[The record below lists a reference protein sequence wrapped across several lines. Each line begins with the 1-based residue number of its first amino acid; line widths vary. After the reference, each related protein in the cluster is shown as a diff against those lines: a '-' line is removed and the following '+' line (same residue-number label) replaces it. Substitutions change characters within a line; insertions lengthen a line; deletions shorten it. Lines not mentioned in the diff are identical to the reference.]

1 MYSINRPQKIAV
13 AIVFAGALSAVLCK
27 GGSATP
33 SLSSSGAFLGVFPG
47 NTYGNPAWDT
57 SLHAVHDYER
67 LTASKPNYV
76 VVYHAF
82 SDNGRFIS
90 LPPAISTLVAG
101 GYVPVITWEAQDYP
115 TGRIYTPHDIAAGTY
130 DSYIRS
136 YARQV
141 AVLKG
146 EVDIRL
152 FHEQNGD
159 WYGWGMGKSG
169 ASNQD
174 HINAWRHIHDI
185 FQSEGATNAKFVFN
199 PNERHTAWTDSHPYA
214 DYYPGD
220 AYVDYLAL
228 DGYNWADVHSA
239 PWYSFDQLFSPSYS
253 ELTAL
258 SSRKPVMIAE
268 YASHT
273 KPGDKAQW
281 IKDTRNVVKS
291 GKYPQIKALLWFES
305 NQDGALWRLDTSQ
318 SSIDA
323 YKALAADSYYKGES
337 IDPGANP
344 ACSDGADNDAD
355 GKIDFFADPGCSSA
369 TDTDETNP
377 APPPPPSLPPV
388 AKPDAYAA
396 IEDQRL
402 TVPLIRGVLK
412 NDVGTKPRRAKL
424 ASVLPNKTRK
434 GGTIALSPTGSFIY
448 TPKHNFFGVDAFTY
462 KATNSAGTSRAVT
475 VTMRVASRPR

>member
-1 MYSINRPQKIAV
+1 MYSINSLQKVVV
-13 AIVFAGALSAVLCK
+13 AIILAGALSVVLCK
-27 GGSATP
+27 GGGASP
-33 SLSSSGAFLGVFPG
+33 SLTSSGVYLGTFPG

-57 SLHAVHDYER
+57 SLRAVHDYEK
-67 LTASKPNYV
+67 LTASKPNYI

-82 SDNGRFIS
+82 SDNGSFIS
-90 LPPAISTLVAG
+90 LPSAISTLVGG

-141 AVLKG
+141 AALKG

-159 WYGWGMGKSG
+159 WYGWGVGKSG

-185 FQSEGATNAKFVFN
+185 FRSEGATNAKYVFN

-239 PWYSFDQLFSPSYS
+239 PWYSFDQLFSSSYS

-258 SSRKPVMIAE
+258 SSSRPVMIAE

-273 KPGDKAQW
+273 KTGDKAQW
-281 IKDTRNVVKS
+281 IKDTRDVVKS

-318 SSIDA
+318 ASLDA
-323 YKALAADSYYKGES
+323 YRALAADSYYKGTS
-337 IDPGANP
+337 IVDASKPTGTLSINKGATTTRSRYVTLYTR
-344 ACSDGADNDAD
+344 ASD
-355 GKIDFFADPGCSSA
+355 
-369 TDTDETNP
+369 P
-377 APPPPPSLPPV
+377 APASGVAYMRFKNYPSTTWSGWFP
-388 AKPDAYAA
+388 YASSKFW
-396 IEDQRL
+396 RL
-402 TVPLIRGVLK
+402 TAEK
-412 NDVGTKPRRAKL
+412 GTKYVYVQYKDRAGHMSTQ
-424 ASVLPNKTRK
+424 AWDS
-434 GGTIALSPTGSFIY
+434 I
-448 TPKHNFFGVDAFTY
+448 KHA
-462 KATNSAGTSRAVT
+462 
-475 VTMRVASRPR
+475 P